1 MCTAQNVDGKPAE
14 SEWKLLSAE
23 TKCFQVFAKFFPSV
37 NTLTH
42 EPLHL
47 ASWNFARTCTVTT
60 SESILN
66 IKVIGQRSRSHGSLC
81 AWHCLNQLAW
91 IHEML
96 HKHDLRAVLSLAQ
109 GLPVSVPAKRL
120 DCDNTCKQHYV
131 TIEYNASKMLHKN
144 VR

>member
-1 MCTAQNVDGKPAE
+1 MLTENQLNLNESLLLPAE
-14 SEWKLLSAE
+14 TTAVLFSASLLS
-23 TKCFQVFAKFFPSV
+23 FFPSV
-37 NTLTH
+37 NTITH

-47 ASWNFARTCTVTT
+47 ASWNFARTCTLTT

-96 HKHDLRAVLSLAQ
+96 HKHGLWAVLSLEQ